1 MQELGKVIKISENLA
16 NLDEFRKKQNH
27 EKERS
32 KSRPRAKEKSVTHKK
47 EYDLNIF
54 SALDDSNKKDK

>member
-1 MQELGKVIKISENLA
+1 MSKVIKISENLA

-32 KSRPRAKEKSVTHKK
+32 KSRTKLRDKSVKK
-47 EYDLNIF
+47 EYDLTIF
-54 SALDDSNKKDK
+54 NALNDSNKKDK